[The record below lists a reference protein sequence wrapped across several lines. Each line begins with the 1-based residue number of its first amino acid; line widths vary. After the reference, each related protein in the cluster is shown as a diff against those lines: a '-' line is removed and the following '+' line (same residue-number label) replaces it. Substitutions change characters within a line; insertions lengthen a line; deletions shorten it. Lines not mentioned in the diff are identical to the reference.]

1 MEPRYRAPW
10 SVHCHILGVCRA
22 NTVLTVLLNSAPAP
36 FYRGYDDPWLHQGK
50 HSSQRLHRT
59 PLQKRSQVML
69 KSFEVPQ
76 IRAFDW
82 WALALSVPG
91 RAEVSLSVSH
101 SCFPSIPSLGFQPPL
116 ARTCAVCIS
125 PHTCCLHCGPGDS
138 YCRKR

>member
-1 MEPRYRAPW
+1 MVCSRP
-10 SVHCHILGVCRA
+10 HLGC
-22 NTVLTVLLNSAPAP
+22 LQSQQVLLNSAPAP

-76 IRAFDW
+76 IRAYDW

-91 RAEVSLSVSH
+91 QSKRFLCKYVSLSVSP
-101 SCFPSIPSLGFQPPL
+101 SCFPSIPCLWLSAPACPFPGGPVQFVFSPPHLLSSLWT
-116 ARTCAVCIS
+116 R
-125 PHTCCLHCGPGDS
+125 
-138 YCRKR
+138 R